1 MSSESRRSKEI
12 YRDKTEPNTDRTE
25 SGPIEGQMLI
35 NPQGARIERLS
46 LGDRL
51 VFRSV
56 TRGDGREASSHPCT
70 PIFGPETTTSYG
82 LPQHGPMRNELCT
95 VEEMGSNLV
104 ILSHEIKSGSY
115 PQGMNVRQAFEMFGN
130 NFTLETVHTNS
141 GKQDAPVNFGEH
153 FYWVAPNGWEGVT
166 VNGEDVTDAVK
177 NDLVI
182 PLQAKNQI
190 VIPGLSE
197 IILEQDGLPFANL
210 WVYKDEAS
218 GKYDQNYV
226 CIEPVEGDPTK
237 NFFGSP
243 ESMIAPGSSRKT
255 LITIKA

>member
-1 MSSESRRSKEI
+1 MSESLKN
-12 YRDKTEPNTDRTE
+12 KTELDVGGTE
-25 SGPIEGQMLI
+25 SAPVESRMVI

-51 VFRSV
+51 VFGSV
-56 TRGDGREASSHPCT
+56 VRGDGREASSHPCT
-70 PIFGPETTTSYG
+70 PIFGPETNTSFG

-95 VEEMGSNLV
+95 VEERGPNLV

-115 PQGMNVRQAFEMFGN
+115 PQGMHVRQSFAMFGN
-130 NFTLETVHTNS
+130 NFTLETVHTNN
-141 GKQDAPVNFGEH
+141 GEQDAPVNFGEH
-153 FYWVAPNGWEGVT
+153 FYWAAPNGWEGLRI
-166 VNGEDVTDAVK
+166 NGDDVTDAVK

-182 PLQAKNQI
+182 PLQARNQI
-190 VIPGLSE
+190 VIPGLPE
-197 IILEQDGLPFANL
+197 IILEQEGLPVANL
-210 WVYKDEAS
+210 WVYHNEET
-218 GKYDQNYV
+218 GKYDQDYV

-237 NFFGSP
+237 NSFGSP